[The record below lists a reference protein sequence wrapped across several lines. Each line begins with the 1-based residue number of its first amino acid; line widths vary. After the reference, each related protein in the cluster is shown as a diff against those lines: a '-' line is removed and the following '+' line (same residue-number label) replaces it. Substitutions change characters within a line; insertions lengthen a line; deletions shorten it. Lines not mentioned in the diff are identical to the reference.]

1 MLCSAIMGAYNP
13 STYSILANRFRKKS
27 GESGSNQEG
36 FEQGAAGGGNQP

>member
-13 STYSILANRFRKKS
+13 STYSILASRFRKKT

-36 FEQGAAGGGNQP
+36 FERGATGGRDKP